1 MKKAIALVVIMLI
14 ACAPMT
20 FAADA
25 GSGGNDAVCRWAD
38 SSSYPTAAA
47 GRLLR
52 GISNAGFGWLEL
64 FRQPMINQNKWEG
77 FSKGVVHTVGRTLF
91 GVLET
96 ATFFLPSVKIPAQ
109 APPCPLEM
117 ISG

>member
-1 MKKAIALVVIMLI
+1 MKKAIALVVIMLV

-25 GSGGNDAVCRWAD
+25 GGGTDAVCKWAASD
-38 SSSYPTAAA
+38 SYPTAAL

-52 GISNAGFGWLEL
+52 GVSNAGFGWIEL
-64 FRQPMINQNKWEG
+64 FRQPTIAENKWEG

-91 GVLET
+91 GAIEAV
-96 ATFFLPSVKIPAQ
+96 TFFLPGVKVPEQSPA
-109 APPCPLEM
+109 CPLEM
-117 ISG
+117 VSN